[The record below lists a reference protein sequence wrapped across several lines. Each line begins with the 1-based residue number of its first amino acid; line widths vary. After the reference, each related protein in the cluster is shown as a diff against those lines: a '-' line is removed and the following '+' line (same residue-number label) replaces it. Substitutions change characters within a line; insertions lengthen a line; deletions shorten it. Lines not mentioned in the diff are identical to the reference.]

1 MDRRRFLLT
10 SLAGALAAPRGGEA
24 QQGGKVWRI
33 GFLGVASV
41 PSLLEE
47 FRQGLRDLGYTEG
60 QNLMIEYRF
69 ADGKPDRL
77 PALAAELAGLPVEV
91 IVAAISTSAQAA
103 HTATRTIPIVMI
115 NVGDPVGLG
124 LAASLSKPGGNV
136 TGTASYGPELAGKV
150 LELLTEIVRSVRRVA
165 ICWTPANPLHARVLK
180 DLENPARLL
189 GVQLQAVRI
198 LVPDDFEAAFRT
210 AVTERCQAAWVFGDT
225 VFFAE
230 RARLASLALSVRLP
244 TEFAQKQHVEAGGLV
259 SYGPASGPIY
269 RRAATYVDK
278 ILKGAKPADLP
289 VEQPTKY
296 ELVINLKTAK
306 ALGLTIPPSVLLRAD
321 QVIE

>member
-1 MDRRRFLLT
+1 
-10 SLAGALAAPRGGEA
+10 
-24 QQGGKVWRI
+24 
-33 GFLGVASV
+33 
-41 PSLLEE
+41 
-47 FRQGLRDLGYTEG
+47 
-60 QNLMIEYRF
+60 
-69 ADGKPDRL
+69 
-77 PALAAELAGLPVEV
+77 
-91 IVAAISTSAQAA
+91 
-103 HTATRTIPIVMI
+103 MI

-210 AVTERCQAAWVFGDT
+210 AVTELGDT

-244 TEFAQKQHVEAGGLV
+244 TMFAQKQHVEAGGLV